1 MHTDFTTR
9 AFGRGR
15 TLFSLFKQRGNAQGQ
30 VALFQREGGVAAAYY
45 SAAAEPALRCAWLP
59 GVTLAQ
65 AEAIRA
71 CLEGW
76 QALGCQTT
84 VVLAPKSYQL
94 LLVEAP
100 DVEAAELA
108 EALRWRV
115 KDMVSFDV
123 AEAVIDFFPLAED
136 AYHGRSRMLYVVV
149 MEASRGETLA
159 SQIAACG
166 LDLKRIEIPELALL
180 RLHRH
185 LLIEGAGCALLGLQS
200 PVSLINLVAD
210 GDLYLTRQVDT
221 AAGLLAADAEDVE
234 RRAGSLI
241 LDIQRSLDYYES
253 QLGKPPCIKL
263 LVAPLQPGETPL
275 LGQLRYNLALE
286 IQQLDLGE
294 LFPCEPQLG
303 PELQQQCLIAIAGA
317 LPEIQP

>member
-1 MHTDFTTR
+1 MHTDLKTR

-15 TLFSLFKQRGNAQGQ
+15 TLLSLFKKRGSAQGQ
-30 VALFQREGGVAAAYY
+30 VALFQREDGVAVAFY
-45 SAAAEPALRCAWLP
+45 SASAEPVLRCALLS
-59 GVTLAQ
+59 GQTLDNSD
-65 AEAIRA
+65 AIRA
-71 CLEGW
+71 CLEPW
-76 QALGCQTT
+76 HALGCATT

-100 DVEAAELA
+100 DVEVAELA
-108 EALRWRV
+108 EALRWRI
-115 KDMVSFDV
+115 KDMVAYDV
-123 AEAVIDFFPLAED
+123 SDAVIDYFPLAED
-136 AYHGRSRMLYVVV
+136 AYHGRSRMLYVAA
-149 MEASRGETLA
+149 MERARGEALSA
-159 SQIAACG
+159 QVSACG
-166 LDLKRIEIPELALL
+166 LVLEKIEIPEIALL

-185 LLIEGAGCALLGLQS
+185 TVIEGAGCALLGLQS

-221 AAGLLAADAEDVE
+221 PKGLLAADADDVE
-234 RRAGSLI
+234 SRAGSLI

-263 LVAPLQPGETPL
+263 LVAPLQAGETPL

-286 IQQLDLGE
+286 VQLLDLGE
-294 LFPCEPQLG
+294 LFSCDPPLG
-303 PELQQQCLIAIAGA
+303 PELQQQCLVAIAGV